1 MKGKK
6 FKKLISLLLALIM
19 LLTVVPATVSAAA
32 AEEVTVLTAKIS
44 EAVETNG
51 KNLFASASKSVQKAG
66 EKIKSVMNL
75 SSNSDFEYKVLEDGT
90 AEITGYKGKATD
102 LVIPSV
108 IDGYKVTSIG
118 YMAFYD
124 NTAITSV
131 TITDGIV
138 NIGYG
143 SFYLCNSLTKIIM
156 PDSIMNIGKEAF
168 YGCSSL
174 TSITIPNNVT
184 RIEDEVFSSCTSLT
198 NINIPDSVTSI
209 GVNAFR
215 LCSSLTEMVI
225 PDSITN
231 IEAHAFEF
239 CTNLTSFTIANG
251 VTSIDVTSFDYCS
264 SLNDVNVSEGNPY
277 FSDING
283 VLFNKD
289 KTKLLLYP
297 EGKKDSNYTIPS
309 NVKSIGKFAFS
320 NCSSL
325 VGVNVPNSVTSI
337 DKGAFS
343 SCGSLTSIIM
353 PNSITTIGDAAFD
366 HCGSLTSIDI
376 PDSVTSIGD
385 YAFDFCGSL
394 TSVSIPN
401 SVTTIG
407 QCAFSHCDSL
417 ASVTISNGVTS
428 IGNSAFSP
436 CNSLVSIILPNSITD
451 MGKHVFAYCNSLT
464 SVVIPGSV
472 KSIKEGTFRECKSL
486 TSITIQDGVT
496 SIDYDAFKLCSSLSK
511 INIPDSMKQI
521 GGGAFSYCYSLE
533 SIIIP
538 NSVTGIGGSAF
549 GGCTSLTDI
558 TIPDSVTW
566 IGVGAFGGCS
576 SLENIEVGSGNTVYS
591 DINGVLYNKD
601 KTLLIRYPEGKR
613 EENYIIP
620 DGVTSIGDSA
630 FSGCNTFINII
641 IPDSVTNIYSDAFRG
656 CKTLRSINIPKN
668 AQHIGKY
675 AFSSCSSLTDVY
687 YSGTKQQWDD
697 IDIYPYNDNLLNATL
712 HCASG
717 VYAGSLNKGSVGFTA
732 FDKSYFFESSRGDV
746 NKTLKDVTVTAG
758 NYEEKFNDF
767 LIVDDIPKDASVT
780 FTKDGYNKYIIPSQV
795 AKTLFSSD
803 KGQQFNVYMTKSPG
817 DGKPYVSTVFV
828 KNSDEEAY
836 TEVQMSS
843 ATASKGNKYDIVMS
857 AGNVSGDTTYYLSQ
871 DSNHRI
877 SSKTGVFSAVDIVSK
892 FNAGQDIYAYVQN
905 GSQTSEPVK
914 IKLEIANI
922 NIPDGTLSLIGEDR
936 FKIKAGEGVPLVGGM
951 EISFDGFDKIPI
963 GVDLSGNMLK
973 LSFGVDLRKSN
984 SESEFKKEEWTKF
997 KKTVSTIFS
1006 EKKPKEKKEQWDKY
1020 CELLTGDSVQSS
1032 KSKDFDIRLLGYAEC
1047 YIVGNEIIPTDTCGE
1062 IVGMFSFTYNHQG
1075 VMLFAGIPYYV
1086 YLKAGA
1092 DIGAKFTAMRHLPD
1106 NNVPFDFGIKI
1117 NLEPALTIGG
1127 GVGVKDAISAGLYGK
1142 GAFPVSLDLSKKY
1155 GDIDMTGE
1163 VGVEGQFLWYKGKK
1177 TIYEGTVHIWEGY
1190 LGTQKESSLVKL
1202 NAVTDKLREETE
1214 TTVMSRDYL
1223 QCTSGW
1229 KGGNIFTRLFSSR
1242 EVSEG
1247 MEIKDL
1253 QTSVY
1258 NNSETQ
1264 LVSLDDG
1271 RMMMAWIEDDAD
1283 RDEYNRLR
1291 LMYSIWENGVWS
1303 EPKAVSDSGTTDST
1317 PSLVTDGKN
1326 VYVAWQNVNYKM
1338 SQADADPIAK
1348 VLEKTEIK
1356 FAQYDSEKDEFV
1368 NVKTLTDNS
1377 SYDYLPTAA
1386 AENGE
1391 CVVYWLSNS
1400 GNDLTAENSNTLHRY
1415 SLSSGKTD
1423 TVKSDMNNILGI
1435 DAIVKGGESEVS
1447 YAVDTDGNLATTEDI
1462 KAFTL
1467 KNGEQVQL
1475 SPENEEVKNADFA
1488 VAYGKLNGNDTVFFA
1503 DNSNIYYRENGEVKS
1518 IFTSIRSINGDLQ
1531 VLDNAEE
1538 TTLMWSEITDAGTD
1552 LWVCSYSNGEWNE
1565 PVQVTD
1571 TGKLLHNISAVYH
1584 DGAIRGVL
1592 NRTDRLIKDGEYVN
1606 GATDLCAMTL
1616 SDFTELE
1623 AGFVAVDESQ
1633 FVKGKETDLSV
1644 YLKNNG
1650 TKDIEKVKITLSDTL
1665 STDITVEET
1674 VNLKSGEEKLVT
1686 VKYLVP
1692 ENYGRTDLT
1701 VKAVVPG
1708 EDEIDEKDNEETVSV
1723 GFADISISDMKVED
1737 VGRFY
1742 ILTAILSN
1750 DNQTTAENVK
1760 VEVREGSKDGNV
1772 VDTVEV
1778 GNLEPGKVKSIQY
1791 IVDKTAVDYDGE
1803 KLGRIYFA
1811 AKVEESGVQ
1820 ARAAKTEP
1828 TEKITEDNFVGA
1840 VFEYTAPET
1849 EPEPET
1855 KPGDINGDGQVTAV
1869 DARWVLQIAAGTRE
1883 VTEAGRKLADLN
1895 GDGEITAVDA
1905 RWVLQIAAG
1914 TRVA

>member
-6 FKKLISLLLALIM
+6 FKKLLSLLLALIM
-19 LLTVVPATVSAAA
+19 LLTVVPATVSAVAV
-32 AEEVTVLTAKIS
+32 EEVTVLTAKIS
-44 EAVETNG
+44 EAVETSG
-51 KNLFASASKSVQKAG
+51 KNLFGSASEAVQKAG
-66 EKIKSVMNL
+66 EKLKSVMNL

-90 AEITGYKGKATD
+90 AEITRYKGKATD
-102 LVIPSV
+102 LVIPSE

-118 YMAFYD
+118 NYAFD
-124 NTAITSV
+124 M
-131 TITDGIV
+131 
-138 NIGYG
+138 
-143 SFYLCNSLTKIIM
+143 CQSLT
-156 PDSIMNIGKEAF
+156 N
-168 YGCSSL
+168 
-174 TSITIPNNVT
+174 ITIANSV
-184 RIEDEVFSSCTSLT
+184 ISIGDGAFSWCTSLT
-198 NINIPDSVTSI
+198 DIKIPDSVTSI
-209 GVNAFR
+209 GASAFGQ
-215 LCSSLTEMVI
+215 CSSLTNVI
-225 PDSITN
+225 IP
-231 IEAHAFEF
+231 
-239 CTNLTSFTIANG
+239 NG
-251 VTSIDVTSFDYCS
+251 VETIKRYTFAGCS
-264 SLNDVNVSEGNPY
+264 SLT
-277 FSDING
+277 DI
-283 VLFNKD
+283 
-289 KTKLLLYP
+289 
-297 EGKKDSNYTIPS
+297 TIPNS
-309 NVKSIGKFAFS
+309 VVSLGIQAFS
-320 NCSSL
+320 NC
-325 VGVNVPNSVTSI
+325 
-337 DKGAFS
+337 
-343 SCGSLTSIIM
+343 
-353 PNSITTIGDAAFD
+353 
-366 HCGSLTSIDI
+366 
-376 PDSVTSIGD
+376 
-385 YAFDFCGSL
+385 Y
-394 TSVSIPN
+394 
-401 SVTTIG
+401 
-407 QCAFSHCDSL
+407 
-417 ASVTISNGVTS
+417 
-428 IGNSAFSP
+428 
-436 CNSLVSIILPNSITD
+436 
-451 MGKHVFAYCNSLT
+451 
-464 SVVIPGSV
+464 
-472 KSIKEGTFRECKSL
+472 SL
-486 TSITIQDGVT
+486 TSITIPDSVKTIENSAFNDCESLADVKIPDSVTDMGEHVFAGCKSLTNVTLSSNITRIKEGSFEECESLTSITIPDGVT
-496 SIDYDAFKLCSSLSK
+496 GIGFEAFKECDALV
-511 INIPDSMKQI
+511 NVTMTDSVKGI
-521 GGGAFSYCYSLE
+521 GGYAFYGCGLMENINLSANLTSIEYSAFEYCRSIKNLE
-533 SIIIP
+533 IP
-538 NSVTGIGGSAF
+538 NSVTGIGNRAFFSCSSLANITIPDSVTFIGISAF
-549 GGCTSLTDI
+549 GGCESLTDI
-558 TIPDSVTW
+558 TIPNSVISMGDSAFSGCSLLTSITIPSSVTY
-566 IGVGAFGGCS
+566 IGVPAFDYCK
-576 SLENIEVGSGNTVYS
+576 SLKEIKVSAENANYC
-591 DINGVLYNKD
+591 DIDGVLYNKD
-601 KTLLIRYPEGKR
+601 KTEIIQYPEGKK
-613 EENYIIP
+613 EKNYSIP
-620 DGVTSIGDSA
+620 NGVTNIKESA
-630 FSGCNTFINII
+630 FSGCASLASVTLPESVTEIGYGAFEDCISLESIVLPDRMSSI
-641 IPDSVTNIYSDAFRG
+641 GEVAFKKCASLTSITIPDGIWRINMAVFEECTSLKSVTIPESVGLIDFAAF
-656 CKTLRSINIPKN
+656 N
-668 AQHIGKY
+668 Y
-675 AFSSCSSLTDVY
+675 CSNLTDVY
-687 YSGTKQQWDD
+687 YLGTKQQWDD
-697 IDIYPYNDNLLNATL
+697 ISIEQRFNDYLRWATL

-717 VYAGSLNKGSVGFTA
+717 VYAGSLNKGSVGFTV

-746 NKTLKDVTVTAG
+746 NKTLQDVTVTAG

-767 LIVDDIPKDASVT
+767 LIVDNIPKDAGVT
-780 FTKDGYNKYIIPSQV
+780 FTKDGYNEYIIPSQV
-795 AKTLFSSD
+795 AKALFSSD

-828 KNSDEEAY
+828 KNSDDEEY

-843 ATASKGNKYDIVMS
+843 AVASKGNKYDIVMS
-857 AGNVSGDTTYYLSQ
+857 AGNLSGDVTYYLSQ
-871 DSNHRI
+871 DNNHRLF
-877 SSKTGVFSAVDIVSK
+877 SKTGVFSAVDIVSK

-905 GSQTSEPVK
+905 GSQTSEPIK
-914 IKLEIANI
+914 IKLEMANI

-951 EISFDGFDKIPI
+951 EISFDGFAKIPI

-973 LSFGVDLRKSN
+973 LSFGVDLRKAN
-984 SESEFKKEEWTKF
+984 SESEFKDEEWSKF

-1006 EKKPKEKKEQWDKY
+1006 EKKPKEKKKQWDKY
-1020 CELLTGDSVQSS
+1020 CELLTDDGVQSS
-1032 KSKDFDIRLLGYAEC
+1032 KSKDFDISLLGYAEF
-1047 YIVGNEIIPTDTCGE
+1047 YIVGTEIIPTDVCGE

-1075 VMLFAGIPYYV
+1075 VMLSAGIPYYV

-1092 DIGAKFTAMRHLPD
+1092 DIGAQFTSVRYLPD
-1106 NNVPFDFGIKI
+1106 SNVPLDFGIKI
-1117 NLEPALTIGG
+1117 NVEPSLTIGG
-1127 GVGVKDAISAGLYGK
+1127 GVGVKNAISAGLYGK
-1142 GAFPVSLDLSKKY
+1142 GAFPMSLDLSKKY
-1155 GDIDMTGE
+1155 GDIDITGE

-1177 TIYEGTVHIWEGY
+1177 TIYEGTVHVWEGY
-1190 LGTQKESSLVKL
+1190 LGIKKEASLAKL
-1202 NAVTDKLREETE
+1202 SAAVDKLREENEERTE

-1223 QCTSGW
+1223 QYTSDW
-1229 KGGNIFTRLFSSR
+1229 KGGNILTRLFSSR
-1242 EVSEG
+1242 AVSEG
-1247 MEIKDL
+1247 VEIKDL

-1291 LMYSIWENGVWS
+1291 LMYSVWENGVWS
-1303 EPKAVSDSGTTDST
+1303 EPKAVSDSGTTDSA
-1317 PSLVTDGKN
+1317 PSLATDGKN

-1356 FAQYDSEKDEFV
+1356 FAQYDSEKDEFI

-1377 SYDYLPTAA
+1377 GYDYMPTAA

-1400 GNDLTAENSNTLHRY
+1400 GNNLTVENSNTLHKY

-1423 TVKSDMNNILGI
+1423 TVKSGMNNILGI
-1435 DAIVKGGESEVS
+1435 DAIVKDGESEIS
-1447 YAVDTDGNLATTEDI
+1447 YAMDTDGNLATTEDI

-1467 KNGEQVQL
+1467 KNGDQIQL
-1475 SPENEEVKNADFA
+1475 SPESEEVKNADFA

-1584 DGAIRGVL
+1584 DGVIRGVL

-1606 GATDLCAMTL
+1606 GATDLCALTL

-1674 VNLKSGEEKLVT
+1674 VNLKSGEEKLIT

-1701 VKAVVPG
+1701 VRAVVPG
-1708 EDEIDEKDNEETVSV
+1708 EEEIDENDNEDTVSV

-1750 DNQTTAENVK
+1750 DNQTIAENVK
-1760 VEVREGSKDGNV
+1760 VEVREGNKDGNV

-1778 GNLEPGKVKSIQY
+1778 GTLEPETVKSIQY

-1803 KLGRIYFA
+1803 ELGHIYFA
-1811 AKVEESGVQ
+1811 AMVEEPAVQ
-1820 ARAAKTEP
+1820 SRAAKIEP

-1840 VFEYTAPET
+1840 VFEYTSPET

-1883 VTEAGRKLADLN
+1883 VTEEEREAVDLN
-1895 GDGEITAVDA
+1895 KDGKVTAVDA

>member
-6 FKKLISLLLALIM
+6 FKKLLSLLLALIM

-51 KNLFASASKSVQKAG
+51 KNLFASASEAVQQAG
-66 EKIKSVMNL
+66 EKLKSVMNL
-75 SSNSDFEYKVLEDGT
+75 SSNSDFEYRVLEDGT
-90 AEITGYKGKATD
+90 AEITGYKGQATD
-102 LVIPSV
+102 LVIPSK
-108 IDGYKVTSIG
+108 IDGYKVASIG
-118 YMAFYD
+118 
-124 NTAITSV
+124 
-131 TITDGIV
+131 
-138 NIGYG
+138 
-143 SFYLCNSLTKIIM
+143 
-156 PDSIMNIGKEAF
+156 DSAF
-168 YGCSSL
+168 YGYYTLTNITIPESVTSIRGAAFNYCYGLTNIKVDTKNDRYSDVDGVLFNKNKTEIICYPAGKESKSYVIPNSVTRIGESAFQYCDDLTSISIPYSVISIGKSAFYPCSSL
-174 TSITIPNNVT
+174 TDITVDL
-184 RIEDEVFSSCTSLT
+184 R
-198 NINIPDSVTSI
+198 NIV
-209 GVNAFR
+209 
-215 LCSSLTEMVI
+215 
-225 PDSITN
+225 
-231 IEAHAFEF
+231 
-239 CTNLTSFTIANG
+239 
-251 VTSIDVTSFDYCS
+251 Y
-264 SLNDVNVSEGNPY
+264 
-277 FSDING
+277 SDING
-283 VLFNKD
+283 VLFNKEG
-289 KTKLLLYP
+289 TQIIRYP
-297 EGKKDSNYTIPS
+297 EGRRNANYIIPY
-309 NVKSIGKFAFS
+309 
-320 NCSSL
+320 
-325 VGVNVPNSVTSI
+325 GVR
-337 DKGAFS
+337 
-343 SCGSLTSIIM
+343 
-353 PNSITTIGDAAFD
+353 
-366 HCGSLTSIDI
+366 
-376 PDSVTSIGD
+376 SIGD
-385 YAFDFCGSL
+385 RAFEGCTFFP
-394 TSVSIPN
+394 TSITIPE
-401 SVTTIG
+401 
-407 QCAFSHCDSL
+407 
-417 ASVTISNGVTS
+417 GVTS
-428 IGNSAFSP
+428 IGESAFDF
-436 CNSLVSIILPNSITD
+436 CA
-451 MGKHVFAYCNSLT
+451 F
-464 SVVIPGSV
+464 
-472 KSIKEGTFRECKSL
+472 L
-486 TSITIQDGVT
+486 TSI
-496 SIDYDAFKLCSSLSK
+496 
-511 INIPDSMKQI
+511 NIPNSVISI
-521 GGGAFSYCYSLE
+521 GDKAFSACSALTN
-533 SIIIP
+533 IIIP
-538 NSVTGIGGSAF
+538 NSVTSVGNSVF
-549 GGCTSLTDI
+549 MGCEALTNIQVD
-558 TIPDSVTW
+558 
-566 IGVGAFGGCS
+566 VGNAC
-576 SLENIEVGSGNTVYS
+576 YS
-591 DINGVLYNKD
+591 DIDGVLFNKD
-601 KTLLIRYPEGKR
+601 KTILIRYPEGKK
-613 EENYIIP
+613 EKNYIIP
-620 DGVTSIGDSA
+620 DGVTSIGNSA
-630 FSGCNTFINII
+630 FYACDTLTSITIPNGVKNIDIWAFQACNSLTNITL
-641 IPDSVTNIYSDAFRG
+641 PDSIASIEYGAFYLLNIA
-656 CKTLRSINIPKN
+656 
-668 AQHIGKY
+668 
-675 AFSSCSSLTDVY
+675 DVY

-697 IDIYPYNDNLLNATL
+697 VFINHLCNEGILNATI

-717 VYAGSLNKGSVGFTA
+717 VYAGSMNKGSVGFTV

-746 NKTLKDVTVTAG
+746 NKTLQDVTVTAG
-758 NYEEKFNDF
+758 SYKQSFNDF
-767 LIVDDIPKDASVT
+767 LIVDNIPKDAGVT

-795 AKTLFSSD
+795 AKTLFSSE

-828 KNSDEEAY
+828 KDSDEEAY

-857 AGNVSGDTTYYLSQ
+857 AGNVSGDVTYYLSQ

-905 GSQTSEPVK
+905 GSKTSEPVK
-914 IKLEIANI
+914 LKLKATNI
-922 NIPDGTLSLIGEDR
+922 NVSNDSISLIGKDG
-936 FKIKAGEGVPLVGGM
+936 FKIKAGDNIPLIGGAEISLDGFKFPLGM
-951 EISFDGFDKIPI
+951 EVEGNRVRISFGLDVFSTKYEDGEGWENNNPWE
-963 GVDLSGNMLK
+963 L
-973 LSFGVDLRKSN
+973 
-984 SESEFKKEEWTKF
+984 FKKS
-997 KKTVSTIFS
+997 VSSI
-1006 EKKPKEKKEQWDKY
+1006 KDGV
-1020 CELLTGDSVQSS
+1020 GDSTEKLKEYNNLCKKLKGKKFVPED
-1032 KSKDFDIRLLGYAEC
+1032 KSKFNFDVSMLGYAEG
-1047 YIVGNEIIPTDTCGE
+1047 YIVGNRIEFTDTCGE
-1062 IVGMFSFTYNHQG
+1062 IVGKVSFTCTHQG
-1075 VMLFAGIPYYV
+1075 AVAFFPYYV
-1086 YLKAGA
+1086 YVKVGGELSVGF
-1092 DIGAKFTAMRHLPD
+1092 GLMRHLPD
-1106 NNVPFDFGIKI
+1106 SNIPFDFGIDLK
-1117 NLEPALTIGG
+1117 LTPSLTVGG
-1127 GVGVKDAISAGLYGK
+1127 GVGINGALSAGLYGK
-1142 GAFPVSLDLSKKY
+1142 GSLPLELNFSKRHGSVDISGEIGIEASIAAFEPGTALLD
-1155 GDIDMTGE
+1155 G
-1163 VGVEGQFLWYKGKK
+1163 
-1177 TIYEGTVHIWEGY
+1177 TIHVWDGY
-1190 LGTQKESSLVKL
+1190 WGTQKESSLAKL

-1223 QCTSGW
+1223 QYTSDW

-1242 EVSEG
+1242 AVSEG

-1291 LMYSIWENGVWS
+1291 LMYSVWENGVWS
-1303 EPKAVSDSGTTDST
+1303 EPKAVSDSGTTDSA
-1317 PSLVTDGKN
+1317 PSLATDGKN
-1326 VYVAWQNVNYKM
+1326 VYIAWQNVNYKM

-1435 DAIVKGGESEVS
+1435 DTIVKGGESEVS
-1447 YAVDTDGNLATTEDI
+1447 YAMDTDGNLATTEDI

-1592 NRTDRLIKDGEYVN
+1592 NCTDRLIKNGEYVN

-1633 FVKGKETDLSV
+1633 FVKGKEADLSV

-1665 STDITVEET
+1665 STETTVEET

-1708 EDEIDEKDNEETVSV
+1708 EDEIDEKDNEDTVSV

-1791 IVDKTAVDYDGE
+1791 IVDKTAVDYDGK

-1828 TEKITEDNFVGA
+1828 TEKITEDNFAGA

-1883 VTEAGRKLADLN
+1883 VTEAERKLVDLN

>member
-6 FKKLISLLLALIM
+6 LKKLISLLLALIM

-51 KNLFASASKSVQKAG
+51 KNLFASASEAVQKAG
-66 EKIKSVMNL
+66 EKLKSVMNL

-102 LVIPSV
+102 VVIPSE
-108 IDGYKVTSIG
+108 IDGYKVTSLG
-118 YMAFYD
+118 DY
-124 NTAITSV
+124 
-131 TITDGIV
+131 
-138 NIGYG
+138 
-143 SFYLCNSLTKIIM
+143 
-156 PDSIMNIGKEAF
+156 AF
-168 YGCSSL
+168 YGD
-174 TSITIPNNVT
+174 SIIKSVA
-184 RIEDEVFSSCTSLT
+184 ISDG
-198 NINIPDSVTSI
+198 VTSI
-209 GVNAFR
+209 GGSAFDDCKFLTDITVSLRNA
-215 LCSSLTEMVI
+215 V
-225 PDSITN
+225 
-231 IEAHAFEF
+231 
-239 CTNLTSFTIANG
+239 
-251 VTSIDVTSFDYCS
+251 Y
-264 SLNDVNVSEGNPY
+264 
-277 FSDING
+277 SDLNG

-289 KTKLLLYP
+289 KSEIVRYPQGKKNESYVIPNSVISIGNNAFKYAELINLIIPNSVNNIGKNAFYHCTKFINITVPDSVLDIGESAFEGCYNLEYVELPRNISTIADRLFYNSGICSIKIPEGVKRIGGSAFQNCYFLEEIVFPNGVTSVGPESVKGSAYYYNDKNWSDDGLLYVNNIIVSVKSEVKENILIK
-297 EGKKDSNYTIPS
+297 EGTTVISDYLFAYNEAIKNVNIPKSVLYIGDGAFYISSVESVVNAKGVISLGKEVFFGSKNLKNVEIPVLITEIPDSTFYNCYSLTNITIPS
-309 NVKSIGKFAFS
+309 NIKYIGSSAFFNCTSLKNVVIPNSVLSIADYVFSGCSNLESVQLSDNITSIQFGMFEECSSLSNITIPAGVTSIGDYAFS

-325 VGVNVPNSVTSI
+325 VKIIIPEKVKYIGKSSFVQCTSLEELTINDGV
-337 DKGAFS
+337 A
-343 SCGSLTSIIM
+343 
-353 PNSITTIGDAAFD
+353 TIGKQAF
-366 HCGSLTSIDI
+366 
-376 PDSVTSIGD
+376 
-385 YAFDFCGSL
+385 AF
-394 TSVSIPN
+394 
-401 SVTTIG
+401 
-407 QCAFSHCDSL
+407 CDSL
-417 ASVTISNGVTS
+417 RN
-428 IGNSAFSP
+428 
-436 CNSLVSIILPNSITD
+436 VSFPKGITRID
-451 MGKHVFAYCNSLT
+451 N
-464 SVVIPGSV
+464 
-472 KSIKEGTFRECKSL
+472 ETFMSCKSL
-486 TSITIQDGVT
+486 TDIVIPEGVVSIGERAFYMCT
-496 SIDYDAFKLCSSLSK
+496 SISRIRFPKSLK
-511 INIPDSMKQI
+511 NVGP
-521 GGGAFSYCYSLE
+521 
-533 SIIIP
+533 
-538 NSVTGIGGSAF
+538 
-549 GGCTSLTDI
+549 
-558 TIPDSVTW
+558 
-566 IGVGAFGGCS
+566 GAFGLQSWSDPPS
-576 SLENIEVGSGNTVYS
+576 SE
-591 DINGVLYNKD
+591 
-601 KTLLIRYPEGKR
+601 
-613 EENYIIP
+613 IP
-620 DGVTSIGDSA
+620 
-630 FSGCNTFINII
+630 
-641 IPDSVTNIYSDAFRG
+641 
-656 CKTLRSINIPKN
+656 L
-668 AQHIGKY
+668 KY
-675 AFSSCSSLTDVY
+675 VY
-687 YSGTKQQWDD
+687 YNGTKQQWDD
-697 IDIYPYNDNLLNATL
+697 IYFDPSNITL
-712 HCASG
+712 TKRMVLDCAIDA
-717 VYAGSLNKGSVGFTA
+717 YDRFLKKGSVGFTA
-732 FDKSYFFESSRGDV
+732 FDKSYFIESQRGDV
-746 NKTLKDVTVTAG
+746 NKTLKDVMFTAG
-758 NYEEKFNDF
+758 SYEQSFNDF
-767 LIVDDIPKDASVT
+767 LIVDDIPKDAGVT
-780 FTKDGYNKYIIPSQV
+780 FTKDGYNKYIIPYQV
-795 AKTLFSSD
+795 AKTLFSSE

-828 KNSDEEAY
+828 KDSDEEAY

-877 SSKTGVFSAVDIVSK
+877 SSKTGVFSAVDIASK
-892 FNAGQDIYAYVQN
+892 FNPGQDIYAYVQN
-905 GSQTSEPVK
+905 GSKTSEPVK
-914 IKLEIANI
+914 FKLKATNI
-922 NIPDGTLSLIGEDR
+922 NVSNDSISLIGKDG
-936 FKIKAGEGVPLVGGM
+936 FKIKAGDNIPLIGGAEISLDGFKFPLGM
-951 EISFDGFDKIPI
+951 EVEGNRVRISFGLDVFSTKYEDGEGWENNNPWE
-963 GVDLSGNMLK
+963 L
-973 LSFGVDLRKSN
+973 
-984 SESEFKKEEWTKF
+984 FKKS
-997 KKTVSTIFS
+997 VSSI
-1006 EKKPKEKKEQWDKY
+1006 KDGV
-1020 CELLTGDSVQSS
+1020 GDSTEKLKEYNNLCKKLKGKKFVPED
-1032 KSKDFDIRLLGYAEC
+1032 KSKFNFDVSMLGYAEG
-1047 YIVGNEIIPTDTCGE
+1047 YIVGNRIEFTDTCGE
-1062 IVGMFSFTYNHQG
+1062 IVGKVSFTCTHQG
-1075 VMLFAGIPYYV
+1075 AVAFFPYYV
-1086 YLKAGA
+1086 YVKVGGELSVGF
-1092 DIGAKFTAMRHLPD
+1092 GLMRHLPD
-1106 NNVPFDFGIKI
+1106 SNIPFDFGIDLK
-1117 NLEPALTIGG
+1117 LTPSLTVGG
-1127 GVGVKDAISAGLYGK
+1127 GVGINGALSVGLYGK
-1142 GAFPVSLDLSKKY
+1142 GSLPLELNFSKRHGSVDISGEIGIEASIAAFEPGTTLLD
-1155 GDIDMTGE
+1155 G
-1163 VGVEGQFLWYKGKK
+1163 
-1177 TIYEGTVHIWEGY
+1177 TIHVWDGY
-1190 LGTQKESSLVKL
+1190 WGTQKEASLAKL

-1223 QCTSGW
+1223 QYTSDW

-1242 EVSEG
+1242 AVSEG

-1291 LMYSIWENGVWS
+1291 LMYSVWENGVWS
-1303 EPKAVSDSGTTDST
+1303 EPKAVSDSGTTDSA
-1317 PSLVTDGKN
+1317 PSLATDGKN
-1326 VYVAWQNVNYKM
+1326 VYIAWQNVNYKM

-1400 GNDLTAENSNTLHRY
+1400 GNDLTAKNSNTLYKY

-1435 DAIVKGGESEVS
+1435 DTIVKGGESEVS
-1447 YAVDTDGNLATTEDI
+1447 YAMDTDGNLATTEDI

-1633 FVKGKETDLSV
+1633 FVKGKEADLSV

-1708 EDEIDEKDNEETVSV
+1708 EEEIDEKDNEDTVSV
-1723 GFADISISDMKVED
+1723 GFADISISNMKVED

-1803 KLGRIYFA
+1803 KLGRIYFV

-1820 ARAAKTEP
+1820 SRAAKTEP

-1883 VTEAGRKLADLN
+1883 VTEAEREIADLN

>member
-6 FKKLISLLLALIM
+6 LKKLISLLLALIM

-51 KNLFASASKSVQKAG
+51 KNLFASASEAVQKAG
-66 EKIKSVMNL
+66 EKLKTVMNL

-102 LVIPSV
+102 VVIPSV

-118 YMAFYD
+118 YMAFY
-124 NTAITSV
+124 NNASITSV

-168 YGCSSL
+168 YRCLSL
-174 TSITIPNNVT
+174 TSITIPN
-184 RIEDEVFSSCTSLT
+184 
-198 NINIPDSVTSI
+198 SVTSI
-209 GVNAFR
+209 GDSAFVD
-215 LCSSLTEMVI
+215 CY
-225 PDSITN
+225 
-231 IEAHAFEF
+231 A
-239 CTNLTSFTIANG
+239 LTSIKVDTKNAYY
-251 VTSIDVTSFDYCS
+251 SDVD
-264 SLNDVNVSEGNPY
+264 
-277 FSDING
+277 G
-283 VLFNKD
+283 VLFNKN
-289 KTKLLLYP
+289 KTEIICYP
-297 EGKKDSNYTIPS
+297 AGRKSKNYVI
-309 NVKSIGKFAFS
+309 
-320 NCSSL
+320 
-325 VGVNVPNSVTSI
+325 PNSVTSI
-337 DKGAFS
+337 GDSAFYR
-343 SCGSLTSIIM
+343 CLSLTSITIPNSVTSIGGSAFSWCALTNITI
-353 PNSITTIGDAAFD
+353 PNSITTIGDYAFD
-366 HCGSLTSIDI
+366 FCGALSNVTI

-385 YAFDFCGSL
+385 KAFSSCGSL

-401 SVTTIG
+401 SVTSIG
-407 QCAFSHCDSL
+407 DGAFSYCDSL
-417 ASVTISNGVTS
+417 ASVTLHDSVTS
-428 IGNSAFSP
+428 IGTEAFYE
-436 CNSLVSIILPNSITD
+436 CKSLADIKIPYSVTD
-451 MGKHVFAYCNSLT
+451 MGKHVFAYCDSLT
-464 SVVIPGSV
+464 SAVIPSSV
-472 KSIKEGTFRECKSL
+472 KSIKEGTFKECKSL

-630 FSGCNTFINII
+630 FSGCDTFINII
-641 IPDSVTNIYSDAFRG
+641 ISDSVTNIYNDAFRG
-656 CKTLRSINIPKN
+656 CKALKSINVPKN
-668 AQHIGKY
+668 VQYIGKY
-675 AFSSCSSLTDVY
+675 VFSGCSSLTDVY

-717 VYAGSLNKGSVGFTA
+717 VYAGSLNKGSVGFTV

-746 NKTLKDVTVTAG
+746 NKTLQDVTVTAG

-780 FTKDGYNKYIIPSQV
+780 FTKDGYNEYIIPSQV
-795 AKTLFSSD
+795 AKALFSSD

-857 AGNVSGDTTYYLSQ
+857 AGNVSGDVTYYLSQ
-871 DSNHRI
+871 DNNHRLF
-877 SSKTGVFSAVDIVSK
+877 SRTGVFSAVDIVSN

-905 GSQTSEPVK
+905 GSQTSEPIK

-984 SESEFKKEEWTKF
+984 SESEFKKEEWSKF

-1190 LGTQKESSLVKL
+1190 LGTKKEASLAKL
-1202 NAVTDKLREETE
+1202 NAVTDKLREENEEKTE

-1223 QCTSGW
+1223 QYTSDW

-1242 EVSEG
+1242 AVSDG
-1247 MEIKDL
+1247 VEIKDL

-1291 LMYSIWENGVWS
+1291 LMYSVWKNGVWS
-1303 EPKAVSDSGTTDST
+1303 EPKAVSDSGTTDSA
-1317 PSLVTDGKN
+1317 PSLTTDGKN
-1326 VYVAWQNVNYKM
+1326 VYIAWQNVNYKM

-1368 NVKTLTDNS
+1368 NVKTLADNS

-1391 CVVYWLSNS
+1391 CVVYWLSNN

-1447 YAVDTDGNLATTEDI
+1447 YAMDTDGNLATTEDI

-1592 NRTDRLIKDGEYVN
+1592 NCTDRLIKNGEYVN

-1708 EDEIDEKDNEETVSV
+1708 EEEIDEKDNEDTVSV

-1803 KLGRIYFA
+1803 KLGRIYFV

-1820 ARAAKTEP
+1820 SRAAKTEP
-1828 TEKITEDNFVGA
+1828 TEKITEDNFAGA

-1855 KPGDINGDGQVTAV
+1855 KPGDINGDGQVTAI

-1883 VTEAGRKLADLN
+1883 VTEAERKLADLN

>member
-6 FKKLISLLLALIM
+6 LKKLISLLLALIM

-51 KNLFASASKSVQKAG
+51 KNLFASASEAVQKAG
-66 EKIKSVMNL
+66 EKLKTVMNL

-102 LVIPSV
+102 VVIPSV

-118 YMAFYD
+118 YMAFY
-124 NTAITSV
+124 NNASITSV

-168 YGCSSL
+168 YRCLSL
-174 TSITIPNNVT
+174 TSITIPN
-184 RIEDEVFSSCTSLT
+184 
-198 NINIPDSVTSI
+198 SVTSI
-209 GVNAFR
+209 GDSAFVD
-215 LCSSLTEMVI
+215 CY
-225 PDSITN
+225 
-231 IEAHAFEF
+231 A
-239 CTNLTSFTIANG
+239 LTSIKVDTKNAYY
-251 VTSIDVTSFDYCS
+251 SDVD
-264 SLNDVNVSEGNPY
+264 
-277 FSDING
+277 G
-283 VLFNKD
+283 VLFNKN
-289 KTKLLLYP
+289 KTEIICYP
-297 EGKKDSNYTIPS
+297 AGRKSKNYVI
-309 NVKSIGKFAFS
+309 
-320 NCSSL
+320 
-325 VGVNVPNSVTSI
+325 PNSVTSI
-337 DKGAFS
+337 GDSAFYR
-343 SCGSLTSIIM
+343 CLSLTSITIPNSVTSIGGSAFSWCALTNITI
-353 PNSITTIGDAAFD
+353 PNSITTIGDYAFD
-366 HCGSLTSIDI
+366 FCGALSNVTI

-385 YAFDFCGSL
+385 KAFSSCGSL

-401 SVTTIG
+401 SVTSIG
-407 QCAFSHCDSL
+407 DGAFSYCDSL
-417 ASVTISNGVTS
+417 ASVTLHDSVTS
-428 IGNSAFSP
+428 IGTEAFYE
-436 CNSLVSIILPNSITD
+436 CKSLADIKIPYSVTD
-451 MGKHVFAYCNSLT
+451 MGKHVFAYCDSLT
-464 SVVIPGSV
+464 SAVIPSSV
-472 KSIKEGTFRECKSL
+472 KSIKEGTFKECKSL

-630 FSGCNTFINII
+630 FSGCDTFINII
-641 IPDSVTNIYSDAFRG
+641 ISDSVTNIYNDAFRG
-656 CKTLRSINIPKN
+656 CKALKSINVPKN
-668 AQHIGKY
+668 VQYIGKY
-675 AFSSCSSLTDVY
+675 VFSGCSSLTDVY

-717 VYAGSLNKGSVGFTA
+717 VFAGSMNKGSVGFTV
-732 FDKSYFFESSRGDV
+732 FDKSYFIESQRGDV
-746 NKTLKDVTVTAG
+746 NKNLKDVMFTAG
-758 NYEEKFNDF
+758 SYKQSFNDF
-767 LIVDDIPKDASVT
+767 LIVNDIPKDAGVT

-795 AKTLFSSD
+795 AKTLFSSE

-828 KNSDEEAY
+828 KDSDEEAY

-857 AGNVSGDTTYYLSQ
+857 AGNVSGDATYYLSQ

-877 SSKTGVFSAVDIVSK
+877 SSKTGIFSAVDIVSK
-892 FNAGQDIYAYVQN
+892 FTPGQDIYAYVQN
-905 GSQTSEPVK
+905 GSKTSEPVK
-914 IKLEIANI
+914 LKLKATNI
-922 NIPDGTLSLIGEDR
+922 NVSNDSISLIGKDG
-936 FKIKAGEGVPLVGGM
+936 FKIKAGDNIPLIGGAEISLDGFKFPLGM
-951 EISFDGFDKIPI
+951 EVEGNRVRISFGLDVFSTKYEDGEGWENNNPWE
-963 GVDLSGNMLK
+963 L
-973 LSFGVDLRKSN
+973 
-984 SESEFKKEEWTKF
+984 FKKS
-997 KKTVSTIFS
+997 VSSI
-1006 EKKPKEKKEQWDKY
+1006 KDGV
-1020 CELLTGDSVQSS
+1020 GDSTEKLKEYNNLCKKLKGKKFVPED
-1032 KSKDFDIRLLGYAEC
+1032 KSKFNFDVSMLGYAEG
-1047 YIVGNEIIPTDTCGE
+1047 YIIGNRIEFTDTCGE
-1062 IVGMFSFTYNHQG
+1062 IVGKVSFTCTHQG
-1075 VMLFAGIPYYV
+1075 AVALFPYYV
-1086 YLKAGA
+1086 YVKVGGELSVGF
-1092 DIGAKFTAMRHLPD
+1092 GLMRHLPD
-1106 NNVPFDFGIKI
+1106 SNIPFDFGM
-1117 NLEPALTIGG
+1117 NLKLTPSLTVGG
-1127 GVGVKDAISAGLYGK
+1127 GIGIKSVLSAGFYGK
-1142 GAFPVSLDLSKKY
+1142 GSLPLELNFSKRH
-1155 GDIDMTGE
+1155 GSVDISGE
-1163 VGVEGQFLWYKGKK
+1163 IGVEASLVGFNPKFILLDD
-1177 TIYEGTVHIWEGY
+1177 TIHVWDGY
-1190 LGTQKESSLVKL
+1190 WGTQKESSLAKL
-1202 NAVTDKLREETE
+1202 NAVTDKLREESEEKTE

-1223 QCTSGW
+1223 QYTSDW

-1242 EVSEG
+1242 AVSEG

-1258 NNSETQ
+1258 NNSQTQ

-1291 LMYSIWENGVWS
+1291 LMYSVWENGVWS
-1303 EPKAVSDSGTTDST
+1303 EPKAVSDSGTTDSA
-1317 PSLVTDGKN
+1317 PSLATDGKN
-1326 VYVAWQNVNYKM
+1326 VYIAWQNINYKM

-1356 FAQYDSEKDEFV
+1356 FAQYDSGKDEFV

-1400 GNDLTAENSNTLHRY
+1400 GNDLTAENSNTLQRY

-1447 YAVDTDGNLATTEDI
+1447 YAMDTDGNLATTEDI

-1467 KNGEQVQL
+1467 KNNEQVQL

-1674 VNLKSGEEKLVT
+1674 VNLKSGEEKLVN

-1708 EDEIDEKDNEETVSV
+1708 EEEIDEKDNEDTVSV

-1803 KLGRIYFA
+1803 KLGRIYFV

-1820 ARAAKTEP
+1820 SRAAKTEP
-1828 TEKITEDNFVGA
+1828 TEKVTEDNFAGA

-1883 VTEAGRKLADLN
+1883 VTEAERKLVDLN

>member
-6 FKKLISLLLALIM
+6 FKKLLSLLLALIM

-44 EAVETNG
+44 EAVEKSG
-51 KNLFASASKSVQKAG
+51 KNLFASASEAVQTAG
-66 EKIKSVMNL
+66 EKLKSVMNL
-75 SSNSDFEYKVLEDGT
+75 SSNGEFWYKAYTNGT
-90 AEITGYKGKATD
+90 AEITGYKGQVTEV
-102 LVIPSV
+102 VIPSE
-108 IDGYKVTSIG
+108 IDGYRVTRIG
-118 YMAFYD
+118 EFAF
-124 NTAITSV
+124 
-131 TITDGIV
+131 
-138 NIGYG
+138 
-143 SFYLCNSLTKIIM
+143 
-156 PDSIMNIGKEAF
+156 DSRSA
-168 YGCSSL
+168 L
-174 TSITIPNNVT
+174 TSITIPN
-184 RIEDEVFSSCTSLT
+184 
-198 NINIPDSVTSI
+198 SVTSI
-209 GVNAFR
+209 GDRAFIY
-215 LCSSLTEMVI
+215 CDSLTNITI
-225 PDSITN
+225 PDSVISIGDYAFCGCYALIN
-231 IEAHAFEF
+231 I
-239 CTNLTSFTIANG
+239 NIPNS
-251 VTSIDVTSFDYCS
+251 VTSIGYNTFAVCK
-264 SLNDVNVSEGNPY
+264 SLTDITVDLGNTVY
-277 FSDING
+277 SDING

-289 KTKLLLYP
+289 QTQIIRYP
-297 EGKKDSNYTIPS
+297 
-309 NVKSIGKFAFS
+309 IGK
-320 NCSSL
+320 NN
-325 VGVNVPNSVTSI
+325 VNYIIPHGVTSI
-337 DKGAFS
+337 EES
-343 SCGSLTSIIM
+343 
-353 PNSITTIGDAAFD
+353 AFD
-366 HCGSLTSIDI
+366 DCIYLTNIII
-376 PDSVTSIGD
+376 PDSVTSIGED
-385 YAFDFCGSL
+385 AIRS
-394 TSVSIPN
+394 
-401 SVTTIG
+401 
-407 QCAFSHCDSL
+407 
-417 ASVTISNGVTS
+417 
-428 IGNSAFSP
+428 
-436 CNSLVSIILPNSITD
+436 
-451 MGKHVFAYCNSLT
+451 
-464 SVVIPGSV
+464 
-472 KSIKEGTFRECKSL
+472 CK
-486 TSITIQDGVT
+486 
-496 SIDYDAFKLCSSLSK
+496 
-511 INIPDSMKQI
+511 
-521 GGGAFSYCYSLE
+521 
-533 SIIIP
+533 
-538 NSVTGIGGSAF
+538 
-549 GGCTSLTDI
+549 SLTDI
-558 TIPDSVTW
+558 TIPDSVTN
-566 IGVGAFGGCS
+566 IGKRAFSSCESLTDITIPNSVTSIGEGAFSGCE
-576 SLENIEVGSGNTVYS
+576 SLTNI
-591 DINGVLYNKD
+591 
-601 KTLLIRYPEGKR
+601 
-613 EENYIIP
+613 IIP
-620 DGVTSIGDSA
+620 GSVSSIGDDTFSGCESLTDITIPDSVTSIGDEV
-630 FSGCNTFINII
+630 FRGCNALTNIT
-641 IPDSVTNIYSDAFRG
+641 IPDSVTSIGDEAFRG
-656 CKTLRSINIPKN
+656 
-668 AQHIGKY
+668 
-675 AFSSCSSLTDVY
+675 CSSLTDVY
-687 YSGTKQQWDD
+687 YSGTKQQWDNIEVGGSNED
-697 IDIYPYNDNLLNATL
+697 LLNATL

-717 VYAGSLNKGSVGFTA
+717 VYAGSLNRGSVGFTV

-746 NKTLKDVTVTAG
+746 NKTLKDVTVTVG
-758 NYEEKFNDF
+758 NYEEKFNDS
-767 LIVDDIPKDASVT
+767 LIVDNITKDASVT
-780 FTKDGYNKYIIPSQV
+780 FTKDGYNEYIIPSQV
-795 AKTLFSSD
+795 AKALFSSD

-828 KNSDEEAY
+828 KNSDDEEY

-843 ATASKGNKYDIVMS
+843 AVASKGNKYDIVMA
-857 AGNVSGDTTYYLSQ
+857 AGNVSGDTSYYLSQ
-871 DSNHRI
+871 DNNHRLF
-877 SSKTGVFSAVDIVSK
+877 SKTGVFSAVDIVSK

-905 GSQTSEPVK
+905 GSKTSEPVK
-914 IKLEIANI
+914 LKLNATNI
-922 NIPDGTLSLIGEDR
+922 SGYDDSISLIGKDG
-936 FKIKAGEGVPLVGGM
+936 FKIKASDNIPLIGGAEISLDGFKFPLGM
-951 EISFDGFDKIPI
+951 EVEGNRVRISFGIDVFSTEYEDEDGWKIDNP
-963 GVDLSGNMLK
+963 
-973 LSFGVDLRKSN
+973 
-984 SESEFKKEEWTKF
+984 W
-997 KKTVSTIFS
+997 
-1006 EKKPKEKKEQWDKY
+1006 
-1020 CELLTGDSVQSS
+1020 ELLQKSVSSIEKEVDDSTEKLKEYKKLYKKLKGKKFVPED
-1032 KSKDFDIRLLGYAEC
+1032 KSKFNFDVSMLGYAEG
-1047 YIVGNEIIPTDTCGE
+1047 YIVGNRIEFTETCGE
-1062 IVGMFSFTYNHQG
+1062 IAGKFSFTFTYQG
-1075 VMLFAGIPYYV
+1075 ALSAVPYYV
-1086 YLKAGA
+1086 YVKAAGEM
-1092 DIGAKFTAMRHLPD
+1092 GVGFGLMRHLPD
-1106 NNVPFDFGIKI
+1106 SNIPFDFGM
-1117 NLEPALTIGG
+1117 NLKFTPSLTVGG
-1127 GVGVKDAISAGLYGK
+1127 GLGIKGAVSAGFYGK
-1142 GAFPVSLDLSKKY
+1142 GSLPLELNFSKRH
-1155 GDIDMTGE
+1155 GSVDISGE
-1163 VGVEGQFLWYKGKK
+1163 IGVEA
-1177 TIYEGTVHIWEGY
+1177 
-1190 LGTQKESSLVKL
+1190 SLVGFNPKFILLDDTIHVWDGYWGTKKEASLAKL
-1202 NAVTDKLREETE
+1202 NAVTEKLREENEEKTE

-1223 QCTSGW
+1223 QYTSDW

-1242 EVSEG
+1242 AVSEG

-1291 LMYSIWENGVWS
+1291 LMYSVWENGVWS
-1303 EPKAVSDSGTTDST
+1303 KPKAVSDSGTTDST
-1317 PSLVTDGKN
+1317 PSLATDGKN
-1326 VYVAWQNVNYKM
+1326 VYIAWQNVNYKM

-1377 SYDYLPTAA
+1377 GYDYTPTAA

-1391 CVVYWLSNS
+1391 CVVYWLNNS
-1400 GNDLTAENSNTLHRY
+1400 GNDLTVENSNTLYKY
-1415 SLSSGKTD
+1415 SLSSGKID

-1447 YAVDTDGNLATTEDI
+1447 YAMDTDGNLATTEDI

-1475 SPENEEVKNADFA
+1475 SPENEEMKNADFA

-1623 AGFVAVDESQ
+1623 AEFVAVDESQ
-1633 FVKGKETDLSV
+1633 FVKGKETELSV

-1686 VKYLVP
+1686 VKYPVP

-1708 EDEIDEKDNEETVSV
+1708 EEEIDENDNEDTVSV

-1778 GNLEPGKVKSIQY
+1778 GTLEPGTVRSIQY

-1803 KLGRIYFA
+1803 KLGHIYFA
-1811 AKVEESGVQ
+1811 ATIEEPAVQ
-1820 ARAAKTEP
+1820 SRAAKTEP

-1869 DARWVLQIAAGTRE
+1869 DARWVLQIAAGIRQ
-1883 VTEAGRKLADLN
+1883 VTEAEKAAVDFN
-1895 GDGEITAVDA
+1895 KDGKVTAIDA
-1905 RWVLQIAAG
+1905 RWVLQAAAG
-1914 TRVA
+1914 IRTL

>member
-6 FKKLISLLLALIM
+6 FKKLLSLLLALIM

-44 EAVETNG
+44 EAVETGG
-51 KNLFASASKSVQKAG
+51 KNLFASASEAVQKAG
-66 EKIKSVMNL
+66 EKLKSVMNL
-75 SSNSDFEYKVLEDGT
+75 SSNSDFEYTVLEDGT
-90 AEITGYKGKATD
+90 AEITGYKGIATD
-102 LVIPSV
+102 LVIPSE

-118 YMAFYD
+118 ESAFYD
-124 NTAITSV
+124 NTSITSV
-131 TITDGIV
+131 TITDGMV

-143 SFYLCNSLTKIIM
+143 AFYLCTSLTRITM
-156 PDSIMNIGKEAF
+156 PDSIMNIGKKAF
-168 YGCSSL
+168 SGCSSL
-174 TSITIPNNVT
+174 TSVTIPNNVT

-215 LCSSLTEMVI
+215 ACQLLTEIVI
-225 PDSITN
+225 PDSITT

-239 CTNLTSFTIANG
+239 CTSLTSFTIANG

-264 SLNDVNVSEGNPY
+264 SLNDINVSVRNPY

-297 EGKKDSNYTIPS
+297 KGKKDANYTIPS
-309 NVKSIGKFAFS
+309 NVKSIGKYAFS
-320 NCSSL
+320 RCSL
-325 VGVNVPNSVTSI
+325 RMGVTIPNSVTSI
-337 DKGAFS
+337 GEYAFS
-343 SCGSLTSIIM
+343 WSSLTNITIPNSITTIEDGTFYSCYSLTNITL
-353 PNSITTIGDAAFD
+353 PNSITTIGNRVFES
-366 HCGSLTSIDI
+366 CNSLVN
-376 PDSVTSIGD
+376 VT
-385 YAFDFCGSL
+385 
-394 TSVSIPN
+394 IPN
-401 SVTTIG
+401 SVTNIG
-407 QCAFSHCDSL
+407 MGAFQNCDSL
-417 ASVTISNGVTS
+417 SSVTILNGVTS
-428 IGNSAFSP
+428 IGNSVFSS
-436 CNSLVSIILPNSITD
+436 CRSLVSIILPNSITD
-451 MGKHVFAYCNSLT
+451 MGKHVFAYCDSLT
-464 SVVIPGSV
+464 SAVIPGSV
-472 KSIKEGTFRECKSL
+472 KYIKEGTFKECTSLKNVVLSNGITRIDLEAFYFCSSLSKIDIPNSVEEIGARAFYYCSSLENIIIPNSVKGIGYDAFSACESL
-486 TSITIQDGVT
+486 TSITIPNNVAR
-496 SIDYDAFKLCSSLSK
+496 IEAEV
-511 INIPDSMKQI
+511 
-521 GGGAFSYCYSLE
+521 FSYC
-533 SIIIP
+533 
-538 NSVTGIGGSAF
+538 G
-549 GGCTSLTDI
+549 SLT
-558 TIPDSVTW
+558 
-566 IGVGAFGGCS
+566 
-576 SLENIEVGSGNTVYS
+576 N
-591 DINGVLYNKD
+591 
-601 KTLLIRYPEGKR
+601 
-613 EENYIIP
+613 
-620 DGVTSIGDSA
+620 
-630 FSGCNTFINII
+630 
-641 IPDSVTNIYSDAFRG
+641 
-656 CKTLRSINIPKN
+656 INIPKSV
-668 AQHIGKY
+668 KY
-675 AFSSCSSLTDVY
+675 IEKSAFSACSSLTDVY
-687 YSGTKQQWDD
+687 YSGTKQQWDN
-697 IDIYPYNDNLLNATL
+697 IGVGYDNEDLLNATL

-717 VYAGSLNKGSVGFTA
+717 VYAGSLNKGSVGFTV

-758 NYEEKFNDF
+758 SYKQSFNDSI
-767 LIVDDIPKDASVT
+767 IVDNITKDASVT
-780 FTKDGYNKYIIPSQV
+780 FTKDGYNEYIIPSQV
-795 AKTLFSSD
+795 AKALFSSD

-828 KNSDEEAY
+828 KNSDDEEY

-843 ATASKGNKYDIVMS
+843 AVASKGNKYDIVMS
-857 AGNVSGDTTYYLSQ
+857 AGNVSGDVTYYLSQ
-871 DSNHRI
+871 DSNHRLF
-877 SSKTGVFSAVDIVSK
+877 SKTGVFSAVDIVSK

-905 GSQTSEPVK
+905 GSQTSEPIK

-951 EISFDGFDKIPI
+951 EISFDGFAKIPI

-984 SESEFKKEEWTKF
+984 SESEFKEEEWSKF

-1006 EKKPKEKKEQWDKY
+1006 EKKPKEKKKQWDKY
-1020 CELLTGDSVQSS
+1020 CELLTDDGVQSS
-1032 KSKDFDIRLLGYAEC
+1032 KSKDFDISLLGYAEF
-1047 YIVGNEIIPTDTCGE
+1047 YIVGTEIIPTDVCGE

-1075 VMLFAGIPYYV
+1075 VMLSAGIPYYV

-1092 DIGAKFTAMRHLPD
+1092 DIGAQFTSVRYLPD
-1106 NNVPFDFGIKI
+1106 SNVPLDFGIKI
-1117 NLEPALTIGG
+1117 NVEPSLTIGG
-1127 GVGVKDAISAGLYGK
+1127 GVGVKNAISAGLYGK
-1142 GAFPVSLDLSKKY
+1142 GAFPMSLDLSKKY
-1155 GDIDMTGE
+1155 GDIDITGE

-1177 TIYEGTVHIWEGY
+1177 TIYEGTVHVWEGY
-1190 LGTQKESSLVKL
+1190 LGTKKEASLAKL
-1202 NAVTDKLREETE
+1202 SAAVDKLREENEERTE

-1223 QCTSGW
+1223 QYTSDW
-1229 KGGNIFTRLFSSR
+1229 KGGNILTRLFTSR
-1242 EVSEG
+1242 AVSDG
-1247 MEIKDL
+1247 VEIKEL

-1291 LMYSIWENGVWS
+1291 LMYSVWENGVWS

-1317 PSLVTDGKN
+1317 PSLATDGKN

-1338 SQADADPIAK
+1338 SQADADPISK
-1348 VLEKTEIK
+1348 VLEETEIK

-1377 SYDYLPTAA
+1377 SYDYMPTAA

-1400 GNDLTAENSNTLHRY
+1400 GNNLTVENSNTLHKY

-1423 TVKSDMNNILGI
+1423 TVKSGMNNILGV
-1435 DAIVKGGESEVS
+1435 DAIVKDGESEIS
-1447 YAVDTDGNLATTEDI
+1447 YAMDTDGNLATTEDI

-1475 SPENEEVKNADFA
+1475 SPENEEMKNADFA

-1571 TGKLLHNISAVYH
+1571 TGKLLHNISAIYH
-1584 DGAIRGVL
+1584 DGVIRGVL

-1606 GATDLCAMTL
+1606 GATDLCALTL

-1674 VNLKSGEEKLVT
+1674 VNLKSGEEKLIT

-1701 VKAVVPG
+1701 VRAVVPG
-1708 EDEIDEKDNEETVSV
+1708 EEEIDENDNEDTVSV

-1750 DNQTTAENVK
+1750 DNQTIAENVK
-1760 VEVREGSKDGNV
+1760 VEVREGNKDGNV

-1778 GNLEPGKVKSIQY
+1778 GTLEPETVKSIQY

-1803 KLGRIYFA
+1803 ELGHIYFA
-1811 AKVEESGVQ
+1811 AMVEEPAVQ
-1820 ARAAKTEP
+1820 SRAAKTEP

-1840 VFEYTAPET
+1840 VFEYTSPET

-1883 VTEAGRKLADLN
+1883 VTEEEREAVDLN
-1895 GDGEITAVDA
+1895 KDGKVTAVDA